1 MTTSKRTEQR
11 LPLRSGKTWTEVR
24 RVRGLILA
32 EMWKD
37 LFEGEGV
44 PTRFLPVP
52 GDTETGE
59 FALYGIMVPT
69 EKFHVIEEILRKA

>member
-1 MTTSKRTEQR
+1 MTSIQSDKQR

-24 RVRGLILA
+24 RVRGLIVA

-44 PTRFLPVP
+44 PTRLLPVP
-52 GDTETGE
+52 GDAETGE

-69 EKFHVIEEILRKA
+69 EKFHVVEEILRKA